1 MAYADSLLD
10 NNLLTVEFLKFN
22 KEFQGTIVNFV
33 NEIATEKETPV
44 AMRNIEKGKEIQIV
58 EGLIKDK
65 FNTKAWTK
73 PATQSDGSQAT
84 ALPIDAFESFNEF
97 LTFALLH
104 EKAHEYIFKGENET
118 IGQYEDRINEE
129 AIAKLRE
136 ITGPN
141 DSDLGLDDD
150 LTTDDFKC

>member
-1 MAYADSLLD
+1 
-10 NNLLTVEFLKFN
+10 
-22 KEFQGTIVNFV
+22 
-33 NEIATEKETPV
+33 
-44 AMRNIEKGKEIQIV
+44 
-58 EGLIKDK
+58 
-65 FNTKAWTK
+65 
-73 PATQSDGSQAT
+73 
-84 ALPIDAFESFNEF
+84 
-97 LTFALLH
+97 LLH